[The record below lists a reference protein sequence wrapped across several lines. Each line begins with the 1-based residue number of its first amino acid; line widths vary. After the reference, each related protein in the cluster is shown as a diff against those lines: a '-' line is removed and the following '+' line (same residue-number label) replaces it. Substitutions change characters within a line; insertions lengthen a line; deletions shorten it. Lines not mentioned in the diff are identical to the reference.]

1 MRRGFPNDYKWSAAH
16 REHLAAAR
24 DWLTA
29 DQLKAVVAEIQTTRL
44 PYSEIAERWLIHERT
59 VTHIAKRY
67 RVSRRPFLFSAKR
80 DQELRDAILNNQN
93 LSFLALARKLG
104 VSYTSIFKRAKA
116 MGIRTPYWSTRARWS
131 DLTAKQRKQF
141 LTLCRSSHATY
152 REIGKI
158 FGFRANLVSKYAQR
172 NGINRLGRNRTGH
185 SSWG

>member
-1 MRRGFPNDYKWSAAH
+1 MSRGFPKDYKWSATH
-16 REHLAAAR
+16 REHLVATR

-80 DQELRDAILNNQN
+80 DQELRDAILNNRN

-104 VSYTSIFKRAKA
+104 VSYTSIFKRAKD
-116 MGIRTPYWSTRARWS
+116 MGIKTPYWSNRARWS
-131 DLTAKQRKQF
+131 DLTEEQRTRF

>member
-1 MRRGFPNDYKWSAAH
+1 MPRGFPKDYKWSATH

-29 DQLKAVVAEIQTTRL
+29 DQLKAVVDEIQTTRL

-59 VTHIAKRY
+59 VTYIAKRY
-67 RVSRRPFLFSAKR
+67 GVSRRPFLFSAKR

-116 MGIRTPYWSTRARWS
+116 MGIETPYWSNRARWS
-131 DLTAKQRKQF
+131 DLTEDQRKQL
-141 LTLCRSSHATY
+141 LTLCRSSQATY

-158 FGFRANLVSKYAQR
+158 FGFRANLVMKWALR
-172 NGINRLGRNRTGH
+172 NGINRRGQTRTRGSH
-185 SSWG
+185 R

>member
-1 MRRGFPNDYKWSAAH
+1 MPRGFPKDSKWSATH

-29 DQLKAVVAEIQTTRL
+29 DQLKAVVGEIQTTRL

-59 VTHIAKRY
+59 VTYIAKRY
-67 RVSRRPFLFSAKR
+67 GVSRRPFPFSAKR
-80 DQELRDAILNNQN
+80 DQELRDAILNNRN

-116 MGIRTPYWSTRARWS
+116 MGIKTPYWSNRARWS
-131 DLTAKQRKQF
+131 DLTEDQRKQL
-141 LTLCRSSHATY
+141 LTLCRSSQATY

-158 FGFRANLVSKYAQR
+158 FGFKANLVMKYALR
-172 NGINRLGRNRTGH
+172 NGINRRDQKGKRGSHR
-185 SSWG
+185 

>member
-1 MRRGFPNDYKWSAAH
+1 MPRGFPKGYKWSATH
-16 REHLAAAR
+16 RERLAAAR
-24 DWLTA
+24 DWLTT

-80 DQELRDAILNNQN
+80 DQELRDAILNNRN

-104 VSYTSIFKRAKA
+104 VSHTSIFKRAKA
-116 MGIRTPYWSTRARWS
+116 MGIDTPYWSNRARWC
-131 DLTAKQRKQF
+131 DLTEEQRKRL

-152 REIGKI
+152 REIGEI
-158 FGFRANLVSKYAQR
+158 FGFKADLVKKCALR
-172 NGINRLGRNRTGH
+172 NGINRRAQKRT
-185 SSWG
+185 SYWSWG